1 MGEQPRQ
8 HAAAFLAELPEFVEL
23 AQKRRHLLMQR
34 GMRRQSQSHSA
45 PVPVHAG
52 TRADRTMCS
61 RPGAHR
67 SHATAHRVCAC
78 VCAAG
83 MHAVALQC
91 AIDKHQ
97 EDAKH
102 PSEDLREAL
111 EYARSHARPY
121 DPAAWRPPSSPH
133 GGWAPFQ
140 PKPIHPHAAPR
151 SKRGRVAEEARAI
164 LLSGM

>member
-1 MGEQPRQ
+1 
-8 HAAAFLAELPEFVEL
+8 
-23 AQKRRHLLMQR
+23 
-34 GMRRQSQSHSA
+34 
-45 PVPVHAG
+45 
-52 TRADRTMCS
+52 
-61 RPGAHR
+61 
-67 SHATAHRVCAC
+67 
-78 VCAAG
+78 

-164 LLSGM
+164 LLSGMQVHQVRVAATPRDYAAHGRTRSRSPCLRRAPPRPRGTLIGACARARGCHRSPRAWG